1 MDLST
6 ICSKQQG
13 YDGVNFPTLEK
24 SCYKT
29 ALQKR
34 NRWMVQNRDF
44 MIAYIRRR
52 YGGARQT
59 YQFAKK
65 LSMMI
70 KNVV

>member
-1 MDLST
+1 
-6 ICSKQQG
+6 
-13 YDGVNFPTLEK
+13 LEK

-70 KNVV
+70 KNFV